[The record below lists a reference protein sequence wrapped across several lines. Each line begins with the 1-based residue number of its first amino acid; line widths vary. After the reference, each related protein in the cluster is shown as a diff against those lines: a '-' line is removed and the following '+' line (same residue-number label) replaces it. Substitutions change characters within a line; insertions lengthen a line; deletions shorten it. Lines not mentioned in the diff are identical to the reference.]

1 MSEFPIINGLRAL
14 APHYDVLIC
23 DIWGVIHNGRAAY
36 DGVVECLSQ
45 FRRQH
50 GGVVLLLSNA
60 PRPSAPIRE
69 QLQGFGVGGEAYDSL
84 VTSGDLTR
92 TLLAE
97 KSAGQKFKIHH
108 VGPDRDL
115 TLFDGLQVSRVGLNE
130 AQAIVCT
137 GPFDD
142 TKEGPDDYTAYWR
155 EALAER
161 LPFFCA
167 NPDLQVQRGDQLI
180 YCAGAL
186 AQDYERQGGEVI
198 YLGKPHLP
206 VYDFVAQHLKLTTG
220 REIPR
225 TKWLAIGDGLKTDIL
240 GATRATIDALLITG
254 GIHEPQLSK
263 PDGTPDPAR
272 IASTLHAQNLTA
284 KAAMRR
290 LLW

>member
-1 MSEFPIINGLRAL
+1 MSQFPIIKGLRAL

-36 DGVVECLSQ
+36 DGVVECLSH

-60 PRPSAPIRE
+60 PRPSPPIRE
-69 QLQGFGVGGEAYDSL
+69 QLQGFGVGPEVYDTL

-92 TLLAE
+92 VLLAE
-97 KSAGQKFKIHH
+97 KAADQDFKIHH

-115 TLFDGLQVSRVGLNE
+115 TLFDGLQVSRVDLND

-142 TKEGPDDYTAYWR
+142 TKEGPEDYREYWR
-155 EALAER
+155 EALARR
-161 LPFFCA
+161 LPFYCA

-206 VYDFVAQHLKLTTG
+206 VYDFVAQQLKLTTG

-225 TKWLAIGDGLKTDIL
+225 TKWLVIGDGLKTDIL
-240 GATRATIDALLITG
+240 GATRAAIDALLITG
-254 GIHEPQLSK
+254 GIHEPQLSNH
-263 PDGTPDPAR
+263 DGSPDPAR
-272 IASTLHAQNLTA
+272 IASTLRAQNLTA